1 MKQRK
6 KPSNHPH
13 RTNKLIHLVRMYL
26 TKKHIQMKPIMKTIY
41 DRLMTDQPISK
52 RQLEV
57 IIPYLLNDL
66 KNHTTEQIIDEFS
79 VCLYNSSSMSDEDY
93 LSKYYP
99 HIIEEHLKKTEPN
112 TLEPFFV

>member
-1 MKQRK
+1 MNDRK
-6 KPSNHPH
+6 KTSNHPH

-26 TKKHIQMKPIMKTIY
+26 TKKHIQMKPIMKMIY
-41 DRLMTDQPISK
+41 DHLMNDQPISQ

-66 KNHTTEQIIDEFS
+66 KNYTTEQIIDEFS
-79 VCLYNSSSMSDEDY
+79 VCLYNSSSISDEDY

-99 HIIEEHLKKTEPN
+99 YIIGEYLKKSETN
-112 TLEPFFV
+112 NLEQIFA